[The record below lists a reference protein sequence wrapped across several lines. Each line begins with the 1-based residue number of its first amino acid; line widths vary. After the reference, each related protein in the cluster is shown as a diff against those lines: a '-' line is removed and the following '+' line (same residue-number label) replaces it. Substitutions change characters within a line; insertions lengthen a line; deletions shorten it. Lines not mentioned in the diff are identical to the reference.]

1 MSDALSRTPHE
12 PRPAVH
18 YGRRVRAT
26 LRRPSAC
33 AAVLTAALAVSLAA
47 PAAGS
52 AAPLRVTGQA
62 ITVVPADKRYRSNGR
77 YCQQV
82 TVTITARF
90 NKAVFYAEVAT
101 KAFVPTEGM
110 RAISGRTV
118 FRLTS
123 DYGRIVCVARR
134 GQTGEAL
141 RKTLKARSATG
152 ERVTKVLP
160 RIRFVVR

>member
-1 MSDALSRTPHE
+1 M
-12 PRPAVH
+12 H
-18 YGRRVRAT
+18 YGLPVRVS
-26 LRRPSAC
+26 LRRSSC
-33 AAVLTAALAVSLAA
+33 AAVLTAALSAPLLA
-47 PAAGS
+47 PAAGA
-52 AAPLRVTGQA
+52 AAPLRVTGQS
-62 ITVVPADKRYRSNGR
+62 ITVVPADARYRSNGR

-82 TVTITARF
+82 SVTITARF

-101 KAFVPTEGM
+101 KAFAPTEGM

-123 DYGRIVCVARR
+123 AYGRIVCVAKR

-152 ERVTKVLP
+152 ETVTRVLP